1 MEEND
6 DPLAPATGCMNGIL
20 ATLAFL
26 LSVITLILLL
36 GE

>member
-20 ATLAFL
+20 FVLTFL
-26 LSVITLILLL
+26 LSMITLILLL